1 VFVGSVKDIEEIKF
15 VGPGVVNA
23 FKKSLIGPGEGWEG
37 WVMRLITLRDR
48 GCSPRHAHPWP
59 HINYI
64 LEGSGVLFIEG
75 KDNTLEAG
83 SIAYVP
89 SNAEHQFASSSDQ
102 DLVFICIVP
111 EEGDK

>member
-1 VFVGSVKDIEEIKF
+1 MYVGSVKDKEEIKF
-15 VGPGVVNA
+15 AGPGVVNA

-48 GCSPRHAHPWP
+48 GCSPRHTHPWP

-64 LEGSGVLFIEG
+64 LEGGGVLTIEG
-75 KDNTLEAG
+75 KDSVLEAG

-89 SNAEHQFASSSDQ
+89 PNAEHQFASSTDQ

-111 EEGDK
+111 EEGDT